1 MSGKA
6 NLSETDTYMLWG
18 RAAGRCEFAGCNK
31 ILYRDT
37 YSMKPLNL
45 ADRAH
50 IVARK
55 AGAAR
60 GNAEKSA
67 ELVSDPRNVMLL
79 CKDCH
84 KRIDT
89 NENDFSIELLQDM
102 KAKHERRI
110 ELQTGFTENNKSFM
124 ITYAANVGNLRNP
137 IDCQSAAMSMKAN
150 GLESVQP
157 KGWHIIMGGEHL
169 R

>member
-1 MSGKA
+1 MSGKV

-60 GNAEKSA
+60 GDAEKSA
-67 ELVSDPRNVMLL
+67 ELVADPRNVMLL

-89 NENDFSIELLQDM
+89 NKNDFPIELLMDM
-102 KAKHERRI
+102 KNRHERRI
-110 ELQTGFTENNKSFM
+110 ELQTGFTENNKSFI
-124 ITYAANVGNLRNP
+124 ITYVANVGNLRNLQK
-137 IDCQSAAMSMKAN
+137 CYSCF
-150 GLESVQP
+150 E
-157 KGWHIIMGGEHL
+157 
-169 R
+169 